1 MMLIDL
7 RAKDENLTGK
17 MADDTLVRCH
27 ITINKNT
34 VPFET
39 RSPFVTSGMRIGSS
53 AITSR
58 GMTVKEMPQIVE
70 LIDHALM
77 NRDDETK
84 LKHVTGKVHSLMK
97 GFPLY

>member
-1 MMLIDL
+1 
-7 RAKDENLTGK
+7 
-17 MADDTLVRCH
+17 MADDILVRCH

-39 RSPFVTSGMRIGSS
+39 RSPFVTSGIRIGAS

-58 GMTVKEMPQIVE
+58 GMGVNEMPQIVE
-70 LIDHALM
+70 LIDYALM
-77 NRDDETK
+77 NRDDDAK
-84 LKHVTGKVHSLMK
+84 LKSVAEKVHSLMK